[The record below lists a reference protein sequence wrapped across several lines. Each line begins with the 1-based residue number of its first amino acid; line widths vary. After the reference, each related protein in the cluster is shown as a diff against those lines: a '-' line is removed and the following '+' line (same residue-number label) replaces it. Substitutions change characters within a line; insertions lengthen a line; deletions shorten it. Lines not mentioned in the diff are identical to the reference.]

1 MTPRQRVLAALNH
14 QQPDKVPIDF
24 SAHRSSGISAIAY
37 AKLRRHLKLPDRPIR
52 VYDMIQQLAIVDPDV
67 LDRFG
72 IDTVEMG
79 RGFLTEDKDWKDWDL
94 PDGTPCQIP
103 FYVNVRRDGPHWLI
117 CSDSGIPL
125 GIQKKGCLYFEQIH
139 FPRMDRPFAE
149 DDFADLESTLGLTQ
163 WSVAHPGAHLPL
175 SADGLAEMARCAK
188 RLRESTDRA
197 IVGLFGGNMFE
208 MPQMLYRMD
217 NYLMYMGL
225 YPEATLRLSEAL
237 CKIYLTKLEKWLGAV
252 GPYIDVILFGD
263 DLGCQTGPLLSP
275 EMYRRYYKPYHKRM
289 WKRAK
294 ELAAVKV
301 MLHCCGGIYELL
313 DDLIDAGL
321 DTFNPVQISCGR
333 MDAAT
338 LKSHFGSRISF
349 WGGGCDTQTILPE
362 ATPDRI
368 AEHVRKQVG
377 IFNPGG
383 GFIFQQVHNI
393 QADVPPQNVVA
404 MFDAI
409 RPQTQ

>member
-37 AKLRRHLKLPDRPIR
+37 AKLRRHMKLPERPIR

-72 IDTVEMG
+72 VDTVEMG
-79 RGFLTEDKDWKDWDL
+79 RGFLTDDRDWKDWTL

-103 FYVNVRRDGPHWLI
+103 YYVNVRRDGPHWLI

-149 DDFADLESTLGLTQ
+149 DDFADLESSLGLTQ
-163 WSVAHPGAHLPL
+163 WSTPHPGAHLPL
-175 SADGLAEMARCAK
+175 NAEGLAEMARCAK

-208 MPQMLYRMD
+208 TPQMLYRMD

-237 CKIYLTKLEKWLGAV
+237 CSNLSGQAGKMARRRGAL
-252 GPYIDVILFGD
+252 YRCD
-263 DLGCQTGPLLSP
+263 PL
-275 EMYRRYYKPYHKRM
+275 RRRP
-289 WKRAK
+289 
-294 ELAAVKV
+294 
-301 MLHCCGGIYELL
+301 G
-313 DDLIDAGL
+313 
-321 DTFNPVQISCGR
+321 
-333 MDAAT
+333 
-338 LKSHFGSRISF
+338 
-349 WGGGCDTQTILPE
+349 LPE
-362 ATPDRI
+362 RPTAVARNVPAILQT
-368 AEHVRKQVG
+368 VS
-377 IFNPGG
+377 
-383 GFIFQQVHNI
+383 
-393 QADVPPQNVVA
+393 QANVEA
-404 MFDAI
+404 G
-409 RPQTQ
+409 QGTGQS